1 MIGGMVRWYERR
13 RFQQSLDASPLR
25 AWMTDHDRQVIWA
38 SRGSRFAAWA
48 EKDPV
53 GRSLEEVFG
62 EDVAKRLWHDTT
74 TMIDDD
80 AQYAVHRFP
89 VGDAVGFVAL
99 DVSGEVR
106 ADLYMRQASATDQTE
121 QLRAELDSFAYAI
134 SHDLRAPLRSLTGF
148 SSALVDEYH
157 GKFDADGQR
166 YLDRIRDAAELMGAQ
181 VDGLLELSRVNRAE
195 MNAGEFDVAECVR
208 TEVRRLS
215 RGGPAREVTFDAPE
229 RLVVNGDPH
238 LLRQAFRHLVD
249 NALKFTAGRKDAHIE
264 LVGAEKEGRV
274 TVTLSDNGAGFDMAY
289 AHKLF
294 TPFQRLHGVHE
305 FPGVGIGL
313 VIVQRII
320 QKHGGTVR
328 LESRIGEGT
337 AVTVTLGAKGYG

>member
-1 MIGGMVRWYERR
+1 MIGGLVRWYKRR
-13 RFQQSLDASPLR
+13 RFQQSLDDSPLL
-25 AWMTDHDRQVIWA
+25 AWMTDQNGQVIWV

-48 EKDPV
+48 RKEPV
-53 GRSLEEVFG
+53 GRSLDEIFG
-62 EDVAKRLWHDTT
+62 ENGAKRLWHNTT
-74 TMIDDD
+74 TMIDDE
-80 AQYAVHRFP
+80 AQYAVCRFP

-106 ADLYMRQASATDQTE
+106 ASATDPTE

-148 SSALVDEYH
+148 SSALVEEYH
-157 GKFDADGQR
+157 GKFDADGKR
-166 YLDRIRDAAELMGAQ
+166 YLDRIRNAAELMGAQ

-195 MNAGEFDVAECVR
+195 MHPAEFDVAECVR

-215 RGGPAREVTFDAPE
+215 RGGPAREVTLDAPE
-229 RLVVNGDPH
+229 RLVVSGDPH
-238 LLRQAFRHLVD
+238 LLRQAIRHLVD
-249 NALKFTAGRKDAHIE
+249 NALKFTAGREVAHIG
-264 LVGAEKEGRV
+264 LVGAEEEGRV

-328 LESRIGEGT
+328 LESLIGEGT
-337 AVTVTLGAKGYG
+337 AVTVSMGAKGYG